1 MHQILRPFYL
11 LWLGGAF
18 VLLLVFLIVGLL
30 VSILE
35 LISGI
40 KKEPHLG
47 PAGRAL
53 KEAFCG
59 CIPVKKPKSKKVE
72 EVEATQVEEK
82 QNGAEN
88 LANGAENMA

>member
-1 MHQILRPFYL
+1 MNQILRPFYL

-30 VSILE
+30 VSIWE

-72 EVEATQVEEK
+72 VEATQVEEK

>member
-1 MHQILRPFYL
+1 M
-11 LWLGGAF
+11 
-18 VLLLVFLIVGLL
+18 FLIVGLL
-30 VSILE
+30 VSIWE

-59 CIPVKKPKSKKVE
+59 CFPAKKSKPKKVE
-72 EVEATQVEEK
+72 EVEVTPPTVDEK

-88 LANGAENMA
+88 IANGTENMA